1 MWIKSLHVGRLA
13 LTAAAVT
20 DQMSPGC
27 VTDRVE
33 SHIDANKS
41 SEEHMDGGKLG
52 MQKCAKS
59 T

>member
-27 VTDRVE
+27 VTDTVE
-33 SHIDANKS
+33 SHINANKS
-41 SEEHMDGGKLG
+41 SEEHMDREN
-52 MQKCAKS
+52 
-59 T
+59 